1 MPPYFAELK
10 VQVIDDQHYMLS
22 VLASILASFG
32 IRHVEAHPDA
42 AAAFNGLAAFDANLI
57 LTDWEMKPV
66 DGLQLVRRI
75 RTGKDSPNPYEILFR
90 PRPAPMQYRTAQA
103 GNTKSR

>member
-1 MPPYFAELK
+1 MAENSSMPPYFAELK

-75 RTGKDSPNPYEILFR
+75 RTGKDSPNPYVTS
-90 PRPAPMQYRTAQA
+90 P
-103 GNTKSR
+103 SSW